1 MTTTQAMRSR
11 RRVCVVG
18 AGVIGLASAVNIVEN
33 IPGVA
38 VTVVAEKFSSP
49 DITSCVSGGLWH
61 GRDSIGGT
69 PRDRLIKWSRETW
82 NHNIALMKTP
92 EGSKAGIQFI
102 HVYRMCPQTVTPDI
116 PESHW
121 WKDDVFGYHMMAPYQ
136 VERLFPGYKGAF
148 SYLSTITD
156 TTLYLPYLL
165 NRFRT
170 KGGQLVERRLGSL
183 AVLAGEYDVVVNCSG
198 IGAKM
203 LANDK
208 HVQPVRG
215 QILRVR
221 APMQTFCMLEEYS
234 KHAKRDVEAD
244 NYVLVRNGEVIL
256 GGTRQVNRWDT
267 TPNKEDSEKIMRKTV
282 RLFPNLKDCEVLEE
296 KVGLRPSRPIGVR
309 LEAETMRFGSQE
321 LKVVHNYG
329 HDGNGVTTHWGC
341 GQEAAEIVRG
351 ILASS
356 PWQPQSKL

>member
-33 IPGVA
+33 IPGVE

-61 GRDSIGGT
+61 GRDSIGDT

-82 NHNIALMKTP
+82 NHNIALVKTP

-116 PESHW
+116 P
-121 WKDDVFGYHMMAPYQ
+121 MMHIFVVHQ
-136 VERLFPGYKGAF
+136 GAF

-183 AVLAGEYDVVVNCSG
+183 AELAGEYDVVVNCSG

-208 HVQPVRG
+208 HVRPVRG

-221 APMQTFCMLEEYS
+221 APTQTFCMLEEYS
-234 KHAKRDVEAD
+234 RHAKRDVEAD
-244 NYVLVRNGEVIL
+244 NYVLVRNGVVIL

-282 RLFPNLKDCEVLEE
+282 RLFPNLKDCEVLAE
-296 KVGLRPSRPIGVR
+296 KVGLRPSRPVGVR

-341 GQEAAEIVRG
+341 GQEAAEIVRC